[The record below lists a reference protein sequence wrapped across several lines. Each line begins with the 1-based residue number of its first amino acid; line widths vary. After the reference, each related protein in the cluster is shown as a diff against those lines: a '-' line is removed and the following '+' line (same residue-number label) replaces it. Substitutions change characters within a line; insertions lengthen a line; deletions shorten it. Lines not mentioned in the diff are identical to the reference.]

1 MMRYCVRNLNS
12 VYDRLFA
19 HDRFNGQNLFIS
31 NPDAELPV
39 AQTLNQ
45 MMCVLD
51 NWLTPSG
58 KLWDDSEVSD
68 EEMDRLMEQQK
79 DIPLLWCE
87 ENKPQKQKPKY
98 NFQFG

>member
-1 MMRYCVRNLNS
+1 MRNPNS

-19 HDRFNGQNLFIS
+19 HDRFSGQNFFTS
-31 NPDAELPV
+31 NPNADLPD

-45 MMCVLD
+45 MMCGLD
-51 NWLTPSG
+51 NWSTPNG

-68 EEMDRLMEQQK
+68 EEMDKLMEQQK

-87 ENKPQKQKPKY
+87 DVKPQKPRPKY
-98 NFQFG
+98 NFLYG

>member
-1 MMRYCVRNLNS
+1 MRNPNS
-12 VYDRLFA
+12 VYNRLFA
-19 HDRFNGQNLFIS
+19 HDRFNGQNLFTS

-45 MMCVLD
+45 MMCGLD
-51 NWLTPSG
+51 NWLTNPSG

-87 ENKPQKQKPKY
+87 ENKPQKPKY

>member
-1 MMRYCVRNLNS
+1 MRYCVRNPNS

-19 HDRFNGQNLFIS
+19 HDRFNGQNLFTS

-39 AQTLNQ
+39 SQTLNQ
-45 MMCVLD
+45 MMCGLD
-51 NWLTPSG
+51 NWLTNPNG

-79 DIPLLWCE
+79 NIPLLWCE
-87 ENKPQKQKPKY
+87 EHKPQKPKY

>member
-1 MMRYCVRNLNS
+1 MRNPNS

-39 AQTLNQ
+39 AQTLTQ
-45 MMCVLD
+45 MMFGLD
-51 NWLTPSG
+51 NWLTNPNG

-68 EEMDRLMEQQK
+68 EEMDELMEQQK
-79 DIPLLWCE
+79 NIPLLLCE
-87 ENKPQKQKPKY
+87 ENKPKY
-98 NFQFG
+98 IFHHHKNDV

>member
-1 MMRYCVRNLNS
+1 MRNLNS

-19 HDRFNGQNLFIS
+19 HDRFNGQNLFMS

-45 MMCVLD
+45 MMWGLD

-68 EEMDRLMEQQK
+68 DEMDKLMEQQK
-79 DIPLLWCE
+79 DIPLLWFE
-87 ENKPQKQKPKY
+87 EHKPQKPKY
-98 NFQFG
+98 KFNYG

>member
-39 AQTLNQ
+39 A
-45 MMCVLD
+45 
-51 NWLTPSG
+51 
-58 KLWDDSEVSD
+58 
-68 EEMDRLMEQQK
+68 
-79 DIPLLWCE
+79 
-87 ENKPQKQKPKY
+87 
-98 NFQFG
+98 

>member
-1 MMRYCVRNLNS
+1 MRNLNS

-19 HDRFNGQNLFIS
+19 HDRFNGQNLFTS

-39 AQTLNQ
+39 AQTLNK
-45 MMCVLD
+45 MMCGFD
-51 NWLTPSG
+51 NWSTNPTG

-87 ENKPQKQKPKY
+87 EHKPQKPKY
-98 NFQFG
+98 KFNYG

>member
-1 MMRYCVRNLNS
+1 MRNPNS

-19 HDRFNGQNLFIS
+19 HDRFNGQNLFTS

-39 AQTLNQ
+39 SQTLNQ

-51 NWLTPSG
+51 NWLTNPNG

-87 ENKPQKQKPKY
+87 ENKPQKPKY
-98 NFQFG
+98 KFNYG

>member
-1 MMRYCVRNLNS
+1 MRNLNS
-12 VYDRLFA
+12 VYERLFA
-19 HDRFNGQNLFIS
+19 HDRFNGQNLFVS

-39 AQTLNQ
+39 SQTLNQ
-45 MMCVLD
+45 MMCGFD
-51 NWLTPSG
+51 NWSTNPTG

-87 ENKPQKQKPKY
+87 ENKPQKPKY
-98 NFQFG
+98 KFNYG

>member
-1 MMRYCVRNLNS
+1 MRNLNS

-45 MMCVLD
+45 MMCGLD
-51 NWLTPSG
+51 KIEKI
-58 KLWDDSEVSD
+58 KL
-68 EEMDRLMEQQK
+68 
-79 DIPLLWCE
+79 C
-87 ENKPQKQKPKY
+87 
-98 NFQFG
+98 

>member
-1 MMRYCVRNLNS
+1 MMRCCVRNLNS

-19 HDRFNGQNLFIS
+19 HDRFNGQNLFVS

-39 AQTLNQ
+39 AQTFNQ
-45 MMCVLD
+45 MMCGLD
-51 NWLTPSG
+51 NWLTPNG

-79 DIPLLWCE
+79 NIPLLWCE
-87 ENKPQKQKPKY
+87 EHKQQKPKY
-98 NFQFG
+98 KFNYG

>member
-1 MMRYCVRNLNS
+1 MMRYCVRNPNS

-19 HDRFNGQNLFIS
+19 HDRFNGQNLFVS

-51 NWLTPSG
+51 NWSTPSG

-79 DIPLLWCE
+79 NIPLLWFE
-87 ENKPQKQKPKY
+87 EHKQQKPKY

>member
-1 MMRYCVRNLNS
+1 MRNPNS

-45 MMCVLD
+45 MMCGLD
-51 NWLTPSG
+51 NWLTPNG

-68 EEMDRLMEQQK
+68 EEMDKLMEQQK

-87 ENKPQKQKPKY
+87 ENKQQKPKY

>member
-1 MMRYCVRNLNS
+1 MRNLNS

-19 HDRFNGQNLFIS
+19 HDRFNGQNLFTS

-39 AQTLNQ
+39 SQTLNQ
-45 MMCVLD
+45 MMYGLD
-51 NWLTPSG
+51 NWLTNPTG

-68 EEMDRLMEQQK
+68 QEMDRLMEQQK

-87 ENKPQKQKPKY
+87 ENKPQKPKY

>member
-1 MMRYCVRNLNS
+1 MRNTNS

-19 HDRFNGQNLFIS
+19 HDRFNGQNLFTS

-45 MMCVLD
+45 MMCGLD
-51 NWLTPSG
+51 NWLTNPTG

-79 DIPLLWCE
+79 GIPLLWCE
-87 ENKPQKQKPKY
+87 EQKPQKPKY
-98 NFQFG
+98 KFNYG

>member
-1 MMRYCVRNLNS
+1 MRNLNS

-19 HDRFNGQNLFIS
+19 HDRFNGQNLFMS

-39 AQTLNQ
+39 AQTFSQ
-45 MMCVLD
+45 MMCGLD
-51 NWLTPSG
+51 NWSITCG

-68 EEMDRLMEQQK
+68 EEMDKLMEQQK

-87 ENKPQKQKPKY
+87 DRKTESRQKY
-98 NFQFG
+98 NFCHG

>member
-1 MMRYCVRNLNS
+1 MRNPNS
-12 VYDRLFA
+12 VYERLFA
-19 HDRFNGQNLFIS
+19 HDRFNGQNLFVS

-45 MMCVLD
+45 MMCGLD
-51 NWLTPSG
+51 NWLTPNG

-79 DIPLLWCE
+79 DIPLLLCE
-87 ENKPQKQKPKY
+87 ENKPQKPKY
-98 NFQFG
+98 KFNYG

>member
-45 MMCVLD
+45 MMCGFD
-51 NWLTPSG
+51 NWSTPNG

-79 DIPLLWCE
+79 NIPLLWCE
-87 ENKPQKQKPKY
+87 EHKQQKPKY

>member
-1 MMRYCVRNLNS
+1 MRNTNS

-19 HDRFNGQNLFIS
+19 HDRFNGQNLFTS

-45 MMCVLD
+45 MMCGLD
-51 NWLTPSG
+51 NWLTNPTG

-79 DIPLLWCE
+79 GIPLLWCE
-87 ENKPQKQKPKY
+87 EHKPQKPKY
-98 NFQFG
+98 KFNYG

>member
-1 MMRYCVRNLNS
+1 MMRYCVRNPNS

-45 MMCVLD
+45 MMCGLD
-51 NWLTPSG
+51 NWLTPNG

-79 DIPLLWCE
+79 DIPLLLCE
-87 ENKPQKQKPKY
+87 ENKPQKPKY

>member
-1 MMRYCVRNLNS
+1 MSNPNS
-12 VYDRLFA
+12 VYERLFA
-19 HDRFNGQNLFIS
+19 HDRFNGQNLFMS

-45 MMCVLD
+45 MMCGFD
-51 NWLTPSG
+51 NWSTPTG

-79 DIPLLWCE
+79 NILLLWCE
-87 ENKPQKQKPKY
+87 EHKQQKPKY

>member
-1 MMRYCVRNLNS
+1 
-12 VYDRLFA
+12 
-19 HDRFNGQNLFIS
+19 
-31 NPDAELPV
+31 
-39 AQTLNQ
+39 
-45 MMCVLD
+45 MMCGLD
-51 NWLTPSG
+51 NWLTPNG

-79 DIPLLWCE
+79 NIPLLLCE

>member
-1 MMRYCVRNLNS
+1 MMRYCVRNPNS

-19 HDRFNGQNLFIS
+19 HDRFNGQNLFMS

-45 MMCVLD
+45 MMCGLD
-51 NWLTPSG
+51 NWLTPNG

-68 EEMDRLMEQQK
+68 EEMVEL
-79 DIPLLWCE
+79 PT
-87 ENKPQKQKPKY
+87 P
-98 NFQFG
+98 

>member
-1 MMRYCVRNLNS
+1 MRNPNS

-19 HDRFNGQNLFIS
+19 HDRFNGQNLFTS

-39 AQTLNQ
+39 SQTLNQ

-51 NWLTPSG
+51 NWLTNPNG

-87 ENKPQKQKPKY
+87 ENIPQKQKPKY
-98 NFQFG
+98 KFNYG

>member
-12 VYDRLFA
+12 VHDRLFA
-19 HDRFNGQNLFIS
+19 HDRFNGQNLFVS

-45 MMCVLD
+45 MMCGLD

-79 DIPLLWCE
+79 NIPLLWCE
-87 ENKPQKQKPKY
+87 EHKPQKPKY
-98 NFQFG
+98 KFNYG

>member
-1 MMRYCVRNLNS
+1 MRNLNS

-19 HDRFNGQNLFIS
+19 HDRFNGQNLFVS

-45 MMCVLD
+45 MMCGLD
-51 NWLTPSG
+51 NWLTPNG

-79 DIPLLWCE
+79 NIPLLWCE
-87 ENKPQKQKPKY
+87 ERKPQKPKY